1 MMKKIAILGGSGFV
15 GQYIVEKLFDSGFD
29 VNLISRKESHL
40 HSDKRAKEEIV
51 DLYSKD
57 LLQALKGSDCV
68 IFNIGI
74 IREFHRKGISFKNIH
89 QDLAIHAINM
99 AEKANVK
106 KFILM
111 SANDVNL
118 MRTPYERT
126 KRKAEEYLIQSNLDW
141 TIFRPSII
149 FGNPK
154 GKMEFCTQ
162 VKRDM
167 VMMPFP
173 LPIFFSG
180 LNLFKAGSFKMSP
193 IHVDNVA
200 EFFVKSINS
209 KNSNYQ
215 IYNLGGTKSYTWLE
229 MLRAI
234 TFASGN
240 KKFSIPVPFSLLKI
254 LSFFLDQFNW
264 FPVTRD
270 QLVMLQDGNT
280 CESSK
285 YFSEFNID
293 EIPFNRN
300 SLSYLS

>member
-1 MMKKIAILGGSGFV
+1 MKKIAILGGSGFV

-29 VNLISRKESHL
+29 VKLISRKKSHS
-40 HSDKRAKEEIV
+40 HKDKRAKEVIV

-74 IREFHRKGISFKNIH
+74 IREFHKKGILFKKIH
-89 QDLAIHAINM
+89 QDLAIHTINM

-111 SANDVNL
+111 SANDIDL

-126 KRKAEEYLIQSNLDW
+126 KRKAEEHLIQSNLDW

-167 VMMPFP
+167 VMMPLP

-180 LNLFKAGSFKMSP
+180 FNFLKAGSFKMSP
-193 IHVDNVA
+193 IHVNNVA

-215 IYNLGGTKSYTWLE
+215 IYSLGGTKNYTWIE
-229 MLRAI
+229 MLKAI
-234 TFASGN
+234 AFASGN
-240 KKFSIPVPFSLLKI
+240 RKFSIPVPFSLLKI

-293 EIPFNRN
+293 EIPFNQN